1 MLIFL
6 IKPIPWKEMLTS
18 KVILGLIVTNLCS
31 NFGVSLFI
39 TCLPTYINDVLEFD
53 VESVKSIILVFSS
66 RLL

>member
-1 MLIFL
+1 
-6 IKPIPWKEMLTS
+6 MLTS

-53 VESVKSIILVFSS
+53 VESVSQ
-66 RLL
+66 